1 MTELTIVSGGLREPS
16 STRLLADRLAASA
29 SKHLAA
35 QGFSVSARV
44 VELRPL
50 ARSIADAMTTGF
62 ANTEL
67 EEAFETVASADGLVA
82 VTPAFN
88 ASFGG
93 LFKSFFDVLPE
104 ESLTDMPVLIGAT
117 GGTERHSLVLEHA
130 LRPLFSYLRAIVSP
144 TGVYAATDDFGRPP
158 ERRRRGHARPARRP
172 RRRRLRPAA
181 ELLRPAH
188 PPQHLRRGGRPHGA
202 PAQPLTVPCCRGGCA
217 ATVTRPGTGALT
229 SHWVS

>member
-1 MTELTIVSGGLREPS
+1 MTELTVVSGGLREPS

-29 SKHLAA
+29 AKHLAG
-35 QGFSVSARV
+35 QGLSVNTRV

-50 ARSIADAMTTGF
+50 ARSIADAMTLGF

-144 TGVYAATDDFGRPP
+144 TGVYAATDDFGAERPDDEAPSRSGSTAPAPTTPGCSAPAASAPAAAPSTRRPP
-158 ERRRRGHARPARRP
+158 AWSACSPAVRTP
-172 RRRRLRPAA
+172 DSSA
-181 ELLRPAH
+181 
-188 PPQHLRRGGRPHGA
+188 
-202 PAQPLTVPCCRGGCA
+202 V
-217 ATVTRPGTGALT
+217 
-229 SHWVS
+229 